1 VVVSSEDRVA
11 EEMVGFVIANLGG
24 WYYGVIWHGDVRSIN
39 DPINMGKRP
48 NWDPFLRITFGII

>member
-1 VVVSSEDRVA
+1 
-11 EEMVGFVIANLGG
+11 
-24 WYYGVIWHGDVRSIN
+24 VIWHGDVRSIN